1 MNAPLNKM
9 SFAGQNK
16 DNDLKP
22 NFEGL
27 TEEKDYKS
35 IAASCLIP
43 QGIEV
48 PKPETVFDLEGIP
61 VFTKKSIS
69 TVIAKAKAG
78 KTTVTAWIM
87 ANAIKSGINVLW
99 FDTEQGLYYG
109 SRTQHWILTIAGIPL
124 SEFLKFYDLKI
135 YPPSDR
141 ILIVQSLIREQK
153 PDIVV
158 IDGIR
163 DLVLDINNPEEATN
177 ITGELM
183 RWAELHS
190 CHIVNIIHQN
200 KGDGHARGHLGSE
213 LINKSECVLKV
224 TQNDAMEIIV
234 EPEFT
239 RGLPF
244 NPIAF
249 TRDANGI
256 PVLIE
261 NWVSVTESKT
271 SNRIKGPSD
280 APPDSHTAIVFD
292 TFKVTPSMLRSEL
305 TIAAQANLKR
315 WLNVTTFGMNRVSEW
330 IHHWE
335 QFGYITVTGTRGTK
349 AAKYSINKNE
359 LN

>member
-1 MNAPLNKM
+1 MLKP
-9 SFAGQNK
+9 
-16 DNDLKP
+16 DLK
-22 NFEGL
+22 GL

-43 QGIEV
+43 QGVEV

-87 ANAIKSGINVLW
+87 AQVIKSELDVLW
-99 FDTEQGLYYG
+99 LDTEQGLYYG
-109 SRTQHWILTIAGIPL
+109 SRTQFWILSIVGRPE

-135 YPPSDR
+135 YDPSER
-141 ILIVQSLIREQK
+141 IMIIETLIAEIK
-153 PDIVV
+153 PDIIV

-163 DLVLDINNPEEATN
+163 DLVFDINSPEEATTSVGN
-177 ITGELM
+177 LM
-183 RWAELHS
+183 RWAELHN
-190 CHIVNIIHQN
+190 CHILTIIHQN

-213 LINKSECVLKV
+213 LINKSESVLKV
-224 TQNDAMEIIV
+224 TQNDALEIVV

-244 NPIAF
+244 NSIAF
-249 TRDANGI
+249 TRDDNGI

-261 NWVSVTESKT
+261 NWAPVTGPKT
-271 SNRIKGPSD
+271 TGRIMGPSD
-280 APPDSHTAIVFD
+280 TPPASHTAIVSD
-292 TFKVTPSMLRSEL
+292 TFKLTPSMMRSEL

-315 WLNVTTFGMNRVSEW
+315 WLDVTTFGMNRVSEW

-335 QFGYITVTGTRGTK
+335 QFGYIEVTGTRGTK
-349 AAKYSINKNE
+349 AAKYSIKKNE

>member
-1 MNAPLNKM
+1 MD
-9 SFAGQNK
+9 
-16 DNDLKP
+16 DNLLKP
-22 NFEGL
+22 DLEGL
-27 TEEKDYKS
+27 LEEKDYKS
-35 IAASCLIP
+35 IAESCRIP

-99 FDTEQGLYYG
+99 LDTEQGLYYG
-109 SRTQHWILTIAGIPL
+109 SRTQFWILSIAGLPL
-124 SEFLKFYDLKI
+124 SDFLKFYDIKI
-135 YPPSDR
+135 YHPSER
-141 ILIVQSLIREQK
+141 ILIVQALIEGLK

-163 DLVLDINNPEEATN
+163 DLVLDINSPEEATT
-177 ITGELM
+177 ITGDLM

-224 TQNDAMEIIV
+224 TQNDAMEIVV

-244 NPIAF
+244 NSIAF
-249 TRDANGI
+249 TRDDNGL

-261 NWVSVTESKT
+261 NWAPVTGSKT
-271 SNRIKGPSD
+271 TGRIMGPSD
-280 APPDSHTAIVFD
+280 TPPESHIAIVSD
-292 TFKVTPSMLRSEL
+292 TFKITPSMIRSEL

-335 QFGYITVTGTRGTK
+335 QFGYIEVTGTRGTK
-349 AAKYSINKNE
+349 AAKYSIKKNE

>member
-1 MNAPLNKM
+1 MKEVVMDEL
-9 SFAGQNK
+9 
-16 DNDLKP
+16 LKP
-22 NFEGL
+22 NLEGL

-109 SRTQHWILTIAGIPL
+109 SRTQHWILSIAGFPQ

-135 YPPSDR
+135 YPPSER
-141 ILIVQSLIREQK
+141 ILIVQALIEELM

-177 ITGELM
+177 ITGDLM

-224 TQNDAMEIIV
+224 TQNEASEIVV

-249 TRDANGI
+249 TRDENGI

-261 NWVSVTESKT
+261 NWAPSSES
-271 SNRIKGPSD
+271 SARIRIKGPSD
-280 APPDSHTAIVFD
+280 TPTQSHTAIVKD
-292 TFKVTPSMLRSEL
+292 TFDVNPCMLRSEL
-305 TIAAQANLKR
+305 IIAAQANLKR
-315 WLNVTTFGMNRVSEW
+315 WLDVSVFGVNKASEW

-335 QFGYITVTGTRGTK
+335 QFGYIEVSGTRGTK
-349 AAKYSINKNE
+349 AAKYSIKKNE